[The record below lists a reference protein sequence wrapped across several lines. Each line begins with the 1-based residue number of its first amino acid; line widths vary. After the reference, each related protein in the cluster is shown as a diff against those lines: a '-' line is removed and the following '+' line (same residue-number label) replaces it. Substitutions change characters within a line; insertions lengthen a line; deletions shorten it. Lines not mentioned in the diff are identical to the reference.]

1 MGIHIK
7 KGSQMARLRTGDR
20 ALLIVIAAAL
30 VCAAGWFASRAL
42 MPGPD
47 EPVVVCQTKDGFRRV
62 DALDADVTYTVV
74 TGEGDAEGRNT
85 VRIQDGQVDVTE
97 ADCSNQVC
105 VDHDPIAHVGEQIV
119 CLPHGMVVEIVAHEE
134 DAASLM

>member
-1 MGIHIK
+1 
-7 KGSQMARLRTGDR
+7 
-20 ALLIVIAAAL
+20 
-30 VCAAGWFASRAL
+30 

-62 DALDADVTYTVV
+62 DALDADATYTVV

-105 VDHDPIAHVGEQIV
+105 VDHEPIAHVGEQIV